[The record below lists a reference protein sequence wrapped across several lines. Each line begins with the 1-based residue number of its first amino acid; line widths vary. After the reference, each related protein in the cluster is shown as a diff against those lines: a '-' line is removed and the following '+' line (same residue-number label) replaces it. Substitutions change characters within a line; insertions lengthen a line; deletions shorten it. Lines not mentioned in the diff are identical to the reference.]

1 MASLKIDTH
10 HHVFAPAV
18 KRAIERNPERAQNL
32 KAANWDEE
40 TALDFMSRHG
50 IGTSILSCPMPLAV
64 VTGTRTET
72 ATVAREVNKYF
83 ASLRDKY
90 PTKFGFFAALPSAL
104 DTDSCIDEIR
114 YALDVLKADGVGL
127 MTSYNDKYLGHPD
140 FEPIWRELNARKAVV
155 FTHPTME
162 DIPKSIREPFTI
174 PRPLVDWTHETTR
187 AAVHLILTDTLRH
200 HASDCR
206 IILSHGG
213 GTLPFVAGR
222 IAELDMMTWATG
234 KSSEEILNEAKSFY
248 FDLALVDGA
257 IPLQLVFD
265 FAAEGHVLYGTDY
278 PCIRD
283 DTVAKQWDT
292 VDDGALLASTRKTAE
307 TLFPRLAE

>member
-1 MASLKIDTH
+1 
-10 HHVFAPAV
+10 
-18 KRAIERNPERAQNL
+18 
-32 KAANWDEE
+32 
-40 TALDFMSRHG
+40 MSRHG
-50 IGTSILSCPMPLAV
+50 IGSSILSCPMPLAV
-64 VTGTRTET
+64 INQNATET
-72 ATVAREVNKYF
+72 ATLAREVNEYL

-90 PTKFGFFAALPSAL
+90 PTQFGFFAALPSAE

-127 MTSYNDKYLGHPD
+127 MTSYKDKYLGHPD
-140 FEPIWRELNARKAVV
+140 FEPVWRELNTRKAVV

-162 DIPKSIREPFTI
+162 DIPKSIREPFVI

-187 AAVHLILTDTLRH
+187 AALHLILANTLRR
-200 HASDCR
+200 HAADCR

-222 IAELDMMTWATG
+222 IAELDMMTSASG
-234 KSSEEILNEAKSFY
+234 KSSGEILDEARSFY
-248 FDLALVDGA
+248 FDLALVEGA
-257 IPLQLVFD
+257 MPLQLVFD

-283 DTVAKQWDT
+283 DTVAKQWDA
-292 VDDGALLASTRKTAE
+292 VDGEALLASTRKAAE
-307 TLFPRLAE
+307 TLFPRLAA